1 MGKITHTIMNGGTL
15 EISNLEDF
23 HKRYVE
29 KILTGE
35 KQYIVEL
42 KTDPFKFYI
51 DFDYKGSETLAEDS
65 ALEIF
70 KQWEESV
77 SGPVYVAR
85 ARPRMVDGL
94 WKSGFH
100 LVWPERTVTKATY
113 TRYKNSI
120 VLSTPSVKEF
130 IDEPT
135 SGLRILWS
143 HKHPVGKPYLPWICI
158 HKGVVK
164 HLETVPNSTML
175 SRFSIRASEETTGDQ
190 ERSESSEALENF
202 IRKYI
207 RGHSACNVK
216 KILKRG
222 EDLVI
227 QTDSTY
233 CENLGDRHKSN
244 HVWFIIHDGKIS
256 QKCHCKCDVVRKKGK
271 KCKDFTGTPY
281 RLPLSVLE
289 DLQPDVEEEFER
301 IDIMTAF

>member
-1 MGKITHTIMNGGTL
+1 MGKVTHTIMNGGTL
-15 EISNLEDF
+15 QISNLEDF

-51 DFDYKGSETLAEDS
+51 DFDYKGSEPLADDT

-77 SGPVYVAR
+77 KGPVYVAR
-85 ARPRMVDGL
+85 ARPRVVDGL

-100 LVWPERTVTKATY
+100 LIWPEKTVTKATF

-120 VLSTPSVKEF
+120 VLSTPHLKDY

-135 SGLRILWS
+135 SGLRMLWS
-143 HKHPVGKPYLPWICI
+143 HKHPVGKPYIPWISI
-158 HKGVVK
+158 RNGLVK
-164 HLETVPNSTML
+164 TLEPVPNSSML
-175 SRFSIRASEETTGDQ
+175 NIFSIRADEESTEN

-207 RGHSACNVK
+207 RGHAACNVK
-216 KILKRG
+216 KLLRRG
-222 EDLVI
+222 EDLVV

-244 HVWFIIHDGKIS
+244 HVWFLIRDGKIS

-271 KCKDFTGTPY
+271 KCKDFTGTPH
-281 RLPLSVLE
+281 RLPQSVLE
-289 DLQPDVEEEFER
+289 DLQPDEDEDLDVK
-301 IDIMTAF
+301 IDILRAF